1 MIQHDSAPLQLVR
14 APTHKLTRRL
24 KLLAV
29 GQAASES
36 LACNVAICGRD
47 LGDRGTYLVETGG

>member
-1 MIQHDSAPLQLVR
+1 MIQRPFNLSER
-14 APTHKLTRRL
+14 RLTSLLYRL

-36 LACNVAICGRD
+36 LACNVAIYGRD
-47 LGDRGTYLVETGG
+47 LGDRGTDLVETGG